1 MASSIR
7 SFYQVCCRSY
17 YLRVSTFFQSFVS
30 VFAVLRA
37 PIFLL
42 SSSLHL
48 ILCPPLILSRG
59 IVLSYTLKNR
69 THFSST
75 LIEFLPPFLKPKL
88 LTSPSQFLCIQLIFS
103 PDLLVEFLVF
113 CQQEQATF
121 VLLTKRHE
129 SFRDGKWKK
138 NNETEEAEASPF
150 FPSFSQTSIDFR
162 GSLLR
167 LEKSQRITIGA
178 APLPP
183 CKTRDKVL
191 STCNSISLQFEQLSM
206 DNVYTF
212 ART

>member
-1 MASSIR
+1 MLPFSFSLPPFTLSFVR
-7 SFYQVCCRSY
+7 LSFSLEVSFYRTHLKTVH
-17 YLRVSTFFQSFVS
+17 TF
-30 VFAVLRA
+30 RA
-37 PIFLL
+37 L
-42 SSSLHL
+42 SS
-48 ILCPPLILSRG
+48 
-59 IVLSYTLKNR
+59 N
-69 THFSST
+69 SS
-75 LIEFLPPFLKPKL
+75 PPFLKPKL

-129 SFRDGKWKK
+129 SFRDGKLKK

-178 APLPP
+178 QHPSPP